1 MITKSTILVE
11 VISTLGALASILWLF
26 LDPGPEPFA
35 ASLVCLAVILGT
47 GVQAQV
53 KLAKI
58 QDEALS
64 ERLNSIREFMQVT
77 DDIPRA
83 PADELLKK
91 LGSDEKF
98 RKSLTLRLVR
108 LFGLRRELI
117 PYLEPELID
126 LIDDEFEQFYIIG
139 VGLYTFKNE
148 KLHEFAI
155 FAEKLAKTV
164 RGIEK
169 KLTEEHRKR
178 FGNE

>member
-1 MITKSTILVE
+1 MKAKSTFLVE

-47 GVQAQV
+47 GVQARA

-64 ERLNSIREFMQVT
+64 ERLNSIREIMKVT
-77 DDIPRA
+77 DNIPRVS
-83 PADELLKK
+83 ADELYLS
-91 LGSDEKF
+91 LDNDEEF
-98 RKSLTLRLVR
+98 RKSLTSRLVR

-117 PYLEPELID
+117 PYIEPEIID
-126 LIDDEFEQFYIIG
+126 LIDDEFEKFYTIG
-139 VGLYTFKNE
+139 IGRYTFKNE

-155 FAEKLAKTV
+155 FAEKITKTV
-164 RGIEK
+164 QGIEK
-169 KLTEEHRKR
+169 KLTEEHRKQ